1 MKHLSITALFTA
13 FAALGTLSFAQVPG
27 QQAPGQ
33 QRRPPSQQADPAD
46 PSATEGAPLTLTGCL
61 MKGTSASEYM
71 ITDSKSGEK
80 YTFGAPDQLQRY
92 LNQTVQLTGTVTTQG
107 ADKAFRPSSV
117 KSISPS
123 CERAQ

>member
-1 MKHLSITALFTA
+1 MKHLSLTALFTA
-13 FAALGTLSFAQVPG
+13 FATLGTISFAQ
-27 QQAPGQ
+27 APPQ
-33 QRRPPSQQADPAD
+33 QRRPPAQQAEPGDPPGA
-46 PSATEGAPLTLTGCL
+46 AAEGSPLTLTGCL
-61 MKGTSASEYM
+61 MKGTSANEYS

-92 LNQTVQLTGTVTTQG
+92 LNQTVQLTGTVTG

-123 CERAQ
+123 CEKAQ